1 MGELTPYLFFSLEN
15 TNDPVLAHEQLKN
28 NLADLQRKIK
38 LGKFEKKGAP
48 KGAPLAKK
56 ARTEHG
62 FSEDEFENDL
72 EDLIEPHVTKKL
84 VDAYLGSQKRLDVL
98 RQSEVL
104 DPSILACDAFVRS
117 DGARQDTIR

>member
-1 MGELTPYLFFSLEN
+1 M
-15 TNDPVLAHEQLKN
+15 AHEQLKN
-28 NLADLQRKIK
+28 NLATLQRKIK

-48 KGAPLAKK
+48 VAKK
-56 ARTEHG
+56 AKTEHG